1 MNKKTQIHRRN
12 FLASSAAF
20 MALPKM
26 ESLAGE
32 SAASRNEK
40 KLVYLGFNFGC
51 SPNWWDEDTHE
62 YIFKKLKVLKDHE
75 NEVSILRNFDASSAG
90 NAHWGTSTLLTCHNV
105 HSTPGKSFQNA
116 ISCDQIAAKAFGQ
129 EYRYPSIV
137 LSSPNS
143 SGSGDGGWGPGHSL
157 SWNDRGDAIPAIT
170 SPQDLY
176 FALFGGGAISREEL
190 FYRLNQKKSMMDSL
204 LEDIKSLNK
213 QLIKE
218 DREKMDQYVSSIR
231 QIEQD
236 IVRAKKWMDT
246 PFPKATVEKPD
257 PNIPSG
263 SPEEL
268 DLMYSLITAAL
279 QSGSTRVI
287 TYRQSTDGILRKL
300 GFASESH
307 SLNHL
312 RGDENLKLNDG
323 RDKIRLQSLGKFF
336 DRLKQVKEA
345 NGKSL
350 FENTITHFACNIA
363 QEHRVKDIPVVLAGG
378 GLQHGQVIQDKS
390 KNRKSSDIWLTTLQA
405 AGCKVEQFA
414 DSKGVVKE
422 LLV

>member
-1 MNKKTQIHRRN
+1 MNRRT

-32 SAASRNEK
+32 AAVTDHAK

-51 SPNWWDEDTHE
+51 SPNWWNGDSGE
-62 YIFKKLKVLKDHE
+62 YIFNKLKVLKNHQQDI
-75 NEVSILRNFDASSAG
+75 SILRNFDASSAG
-90 NAHWGTSTLLTCHNV
+90 NPHWGTSTLLTCQNV
-105 HSTPGKSFQNA
+105 HNTPGKSFQNA
-116 ISCDQIAAKAFGQ
+116 ISCDQIAARKFGQ
-129 EYRYPSIV
+129 EFRYPSIV

-143 SGSGDGGWGPGHSL
+143 SGTGDGGWGPGHSL
-157 SWNDRGDAIPAIT
+157 SWNERGDAIPAIT
-170 SPQDLY
+170 SPLDLY
-176 FALFGGGAISREEL
+176 FALFGGGAISREEQI
-190 FYRLNQKKSMMDSL
+190 YRLKQKKSMMDSL
-204 LEDIKSLNK
+204 LDDIKRLNK
-213 QLIKE
+213 QLIPE
-218 DREKMDQYVSSIR
+218 DREKMEQYVSSIR

-236 IVRAKKWMDT
+236 IVRAEKWIDT
-246 PFPKATVEKPD
+246 PFPEPTVKKPG

-279 QSGSTRVI
+279 QNGSTRVI

-312 RGDENLKLNDG
+312 RGDESLKLNDG
-323 RDKIRLQSLGKFF
+323 RDKIRLQALGKFF

-345 NGKSL
+345 NGKTL
-350 FENTITHFACNIA
+350 FENTISSFACNIA

-378 GLQHGQVIQDKS
+378 GLKHGQVIHDKAR
-390 KNRKSSDIWLTTLQA
+390 NRKSADVWLTTLEA
-405 AGCKVEQFA
+405 AGCKVGGFA

-422 LLV
+422 LLA